1 MNKFYVIKE
10 YFHQVHWKGKILIQH
25 LEYVQSSFSLLLF
38 NVVRQWKNTVNIIS
52 FEGLR
57 VTEYESVQC
66 IEHSIHDN
74 HVQLSARLFYRF
86 VFCVNCDRLSLI
98 VMNFRSIVFKIV
110 AKCII
115 CILWGSSSIRKL
127 ASASNYCELKLENE
141 TELNRLLGASYNFRS
156 INTFLPFFFFL
167 SLFFINFR
175 LFNAL
180 SSSKCRMCF
189 SGGNRLFFMNVRFR
203 HDWDNSN
210 WFSFRNTK
218 RERKPKT

>member
-1 MNKFYVIKE
+1 MKRQDIDSAFGICAI
-10 YFHQVHWKGKILIQH
+10 FF
-25 LEYVQSSFSLLLF
+25 FSL
-38 NVVRQWKNTVNIIS
+38 VVQCSTSVEKYCQYHVLIS
-52 FEGLR
+52 FVGLR

-156 INTFLPFFFFL
+156 INTFLPFLFFL

-203 HDWDNSN
+203 HD
-210 WFSFRNTK
+210 
-218 RERKPKT
+218 